1 MPESIYDVFF
11 IEVGI
16 VKPTIVRVIARMDV
30 SYELAQTVTEECL
43 AHSEHPELRSDIIVE
58 TFNDDY
64 DFTITIKPVGE
75 DMYQS
80 YIEKKILDLGTN

>member
-1 MPESIYDVFF
+1 MPESVYDVFF

-30 SYELAQTVTEECL
+30 PYELAQTVTEECL
-43 AHSEHPELRSDIIVE
+43 IHSEYPELRSEIIVE

-64 DFTITIKPVGE
+64 DFTLTIKPIGE
-75 DMYQS
+75 DMYKS
-80 YIEKKILDLGTN
+80 FIEKKTLGPTGL